1 MAELKLDP
9 TGYFL
14 IRLNN
19 KTNKIEVAFCK
30 YKEIKFTHPKARFG
44 KNTINKKFSSKHPE
58 EILKWIKNKKLIS
71 QDSHY
76 NYIKKELERAEECL
90 KKGVKYVQD

>member
-9 TGYFL
+9 VGYFL
-14 IRLNN
+14 IRLD
-19 KTNKIEVAFCK
+19 NKIKKIDVAFCR

-71 QDSHY
+71 QDDHY
-76 NYIKKELERAEECL
+76 DYIKKELEIAEECL
-90 KKGVKYVQD
+90 KKGEKYVQD